1 MPCRVGEGAKR
12 SETHRIVRL
21 RERVVTDPRVL
32 CLGEVLFDRIADQP
46 GLSVEEVV
54 SWTPYPGGA
63 PANVACALVKLGT
76 PAAFL
81 GCVGEDEPGQIL
93 VELLRSTGVNGVG
106 IQRHALAP
114 TREVYVVRSNEGD
127 RQFAGFGDRDTTVFA
142 DTRLH
147 ADLLPGELFESAEFL
162 VLGTLELAYP
172 MTRQAIDRALDFSDD
187 RYLKVVMDVNWRPMF
202 WPNPDDAKPIIRQ
215 YIERADF
222 LKLSDDEALWLF
234 NTQEPAA
241 IAHSLGHV
249 EGVLVTAG
257 EQGCS
262 YYLGNHE
269 GKIPAFEVEV
279 EDTTGA
285 GDSFLAG
292 FIHQLCQQGMAVL
305 EDGDAVRE
313 LIVYATAVG
322 ALTTIRAGAIAA
334 QPTAAEVAA
343 FLYLHNQQSAS

>member
-1 MPCRVGEGAKR
+1 M
-12 SETHRIVRL
+12 
-21 RERVVTDPRVL
+21 VTEPLVL

-46 GLSVEEVV
+46 GLAVDEVV

-76 PAAFL
+76 AAGFV

-93 VELLRSTGVNGVG
+93 VELLRTTGVNGVG
-106 IQRHALAP
+106 IQRHGTAP
-114 TREVYVVRSNEGD
+114 TREVYVVRSLEGD

-142 DTRLH
+142 DTRLQ
-147 ADLLPGELFESAEFL
+147 ADLLPGALFDAAEIL

-172 MTRQAIDRALDFSDD
+172 TTRQAIDRALDFADD
-187 RYLKVVMDVNWRPMF
+187 RFLKVMIDVNWRPMF
-202 WPNPDDAKPIIRQ
+202 WPDPRQAKSLIRQ
-215 YIERADF
+215 YLERADF

-234 NTQEPAA
+234 NTVEPAA
-241 IAHSLGHV
+241 IAHLLGHV

-257 EQGCS
+257 EKGCT
-262 YYLGNHE
+262 YYLGDHE
-269 GKIPAFEVEV
+269 GKLPAFSLDV

-292 FIHQLCQQGMAVL
+292 FIHQLCQRGM
-305 EDGDAVRE
+305 DALKDADQVRQM
-313 LIVYATAVG
+313 VTYASAVG
-322 ALTTIRAGAIAA
+322 ALTTLRAGAIAA

-343 FLYLHNQQSAS
+343 FLYLQDQS

>member
-1 MPCRVGEGAKR
+1 M
-12 SETHRIVRL
+12 
-21 RERVVTDPRVL
+21 VTEPLVL

-46 GLSVEEVV
+46 GLAVDEVV

-76 PAAFL
+76 ASGFV

-93 VELLRSTGVNGVG
+93 VELLRTTGVNGVG
-106 IQRHALAP
+106 IQRHGTAP
-114 TREVYVVRSNEGD
+114 TREVYVVRSLEGD

-142 DTRLH
+142 DTRLQ
-147 ADLLPGELFESAEFL
+147 ADLLPGALFDAAEIL

-172 MTRQAIDRALDFSDD
+172 TTRQAIDRALDFADD
-187 RYLKVVMDVNWRPMF
+187 RFLKVMIDVNWRPMF
-202 WPNPDDAKPIIRQ
+202 WPDPRQAKSLIRQ
-215 YIERADF
+215 YLERADF

-234 NTQEPAA
+234 NTVEPAA
-241 IAHSLGHV
+241 IAHLLGHV

-257 EQGCS
+257 EKGCT
-262 YYLGNHE
+262 YYLGDHE
-269 GKIPAFEVEV
+269 GKLPAFSLDV

-292 FIHQLCQQGMAVL
+292 FIHQLCQRGMEAL
-305 EDGDAVRE
+305 KDADQVRQM
-313 LIVYATAVG
+313 VTYASAVG
-322 ALTTIRAGAIAA
+322 ALTTLRAGAIAA

-343 FLYLHNQQSAS
+343 FLYLQDQS

>member
-1 MPCRVGEGAKR
+1 M
-12 SETHRIVRL
+12 
-21 RERVVTDPRVL
+21 VTEPLVL

-46 GLSVEEVV
+46 GLAVDEVV

-76 PAAFL
+76 AAGFV

-93 VELLRSTGVNGVG
+93 VELLRTTGVNGVG
-106 IQRHALAP
+106 IQRHGTAP
-114 TREVYVVRSNEGD
+114 TREVYVVRSLEGD

-142 DTRLH
+142 DTRLQ
-147 ADLLPGELFESAEFL
+147 ADLLPGALFDAAEIL

-172 MTRQAIDRALDFSDD
+172 TTRQAIDRALDFADD
-187 RYLKVVMDVNWRPMF
+187 RFLKVMIDVNWRPMF
-202 WPNPDDAKPIIRQ
+202 WPDPRQAKSLIRQ
-215 YIERADF
+215 YLERADF

-234 NTQEPAA
+234 NTVEPAA
-241 IAHSLGHV
+241 IAHLLGHV

-257 EQGCS
+257 EKGCT
-262 YYLGNHE
+262 YYLGDHE
-269 GKIPAFEVEV
+269 GKLPAFSLDV

-292 FIHQLCQQGMAVL
+292 FIHQLCQRGMEAL
-305 EDGDAVRE
+305 KDADQVRQM
-313 LIVYATAVG
+313 VTYASAVG
-322 ALTTIRAGAIAA
+322 ALTTLRAGAIAA

-343 FLYLHNQQSAS
+343 FLYLQDQS

>member
-1 MPCRVGEGAKR
+1 MTEP
-12 SETHRIVRL
+12 L
-21 RERVVTDPRVL
+21 VL

-46 GLSVEEVV
+46 GLAVDEVV

-76 PAAFL
+76 AAGFV

-93 VELLRSTGVNGVG
+93 VELLRTTGVNGVG
-106 IQRHALAP
+106 IQRHGTAP
-114 TREVYVVRSNEGD
+114 TREVYVVRSLEGD

-142 DTRLH
+142 DTRLQ
-147 ADLLPGELFESAEFL
+147 ADLLPGALFDAAEIL

-172 MTRQAIDRALDFSDD
+172 TTRQAIDRALDFADD
-187 RYLKVVMDVNWRPMF
+187 RFLKVMIDVNWRPMF
-202 WPNPDDAKPIIRQ
+202 WPDPRQAKSLIRQ
-215 YIERADF
+215 YLERADF

-234 NTQEPAA
+234 NTVEPAA
-241 IAHSLGHV
+241 IAHLLGHV

-257 EQGCS
+257 EKGCT
-262 YYLGNHE
+262 YYLGDHE
-269 GKIPAFEVEV
+269 GKLPAFSLDV

-292 FIHQLCQQGMAVL
+292 FIHQLCQRGM
-305 EDGDAVRE
+305 DALKDADQVRQM
-313 LIVYATAVG
+313 VTYASAVG
-322 ALTTIRAGAIAA
+322 ALTTLRAGAIAA

-343 FLYLHNQQSAS
+343 FLYLQDQS

>member
-1 MPCRVGEGAKR
+1 MTEP
-12 SETHRIVRL
+12 L
-21 RERVVTDPRVL
+21 VL

-46 GLSVEEVV
+46 GLAVDEVV

-76 PAAFL
+76 AAGFV

-93 VELLRSTGVNGVG
+93 VELLRTTGVNGVG
-106 IQRHALAP
+106 IQRHGTAP
-114 TREVYVVRSNEGD
+114 TREVYVVRSLEGD

-142 DTRLH
+142 DTRLQ
-147 ADLLPGELFESAEFL
+147 ADLLPGALFDAAEIL

-172 MTRQAIDRALDFSDD
+172 TTRQAIDRALDFADD
-187 RYLKVVMDVNWRPMF
+187 RFLKVMIDVNWRPMF
-202 WPNPDDAKPIIRQ
+202 WPDPRQAKSLIRQ
-215 YIERADF
+215 YLERADF

-234 NTQEPAA
+234 NTVEPAA
-241 IAHSLGHV
+241 IAHLLGHV

-257 EQGCS
+257 EKGCT
-262 YYLGNHE
+262 YYLGDHE
-269 GKIPAFEVEV
+269 GKLPAFSLDV

-292 FIHQLCQQGMAVL
+292 FIHQLCQRGMEAL
-305 EDGDAVRE
+305 KDADQVRQM
-313 LIVYATAVG
+313 VTYASAVG
-322 ALTTIRAGAIAA
+322 ALTTLRAGAIAA

-343 FLYLHNQQSAS
+343 FLYLQDQS